1 MITTLTSTE
10 PIVKNS
16 DAERG
21 FLSCVCRD
29 PDCLADA
36 MEQGAEGE
44 WFTVPTH
51 IAIWDKIKQLGIE
64 DSTTLDMLVV
74 MEFGLEDRHSV
85 NDILGACES
94 SGMYR
99 AFRDKLIDCHRR
111 RSIRKLS
118 MKMAES
124 SASDEFETAD
134 QVLEYAD
141 REITALTILKDKTTE
156 SAREVV
162 ASTWDSIMA
171 RQALGGMDGIP
182 SGIQKLDQ
190 MTYGW
195 KAGDMVIVAARTSIG
210 KTALACELTKSSIL
224 NGHSTLLF
232 TLEMSNE
239 SVMERMLASESEVP
253 IRLIVD
259 KTTNSTQDRRVE
271 DAKKQLSQAPL
282 YMDDAGTQ
290 TFSKI
295 RAKARRMARR
305 KLDMIV
311 IDYAQLILP
320 EPDWMKSGMKRHEQV
335 GMISRSIKLLA
346 KELEIPIII
355 LAQLSREADG
365 PEKPRL
371 RHLRESGSLEQDA
384 DVVMML
390 WRRDDDPAKSVIS
403 ISKQRQG
410 RVGDVEVEF
419 DPNIQ
424 KFLPK
429 TLTRMNEGKGYS
441 ETVIDIER

>member
-1 MITTLTSTE
+1 
-10 PIVKNS
+10 
-16 DAERG
+16 
-21 FLSCVCRD
+21 
-29 PDCLADA
+29 

-51 IAIWDKIKQLGIE
+51 IAIWDKIRQLVIE
-64 DSTTLDMLVV
+64 DSTCLDTFVV
-74 MEFGLEDRHSV
+74 MEFPAEDRSNV
-85 NDILGACES
+85 MSILDSCETT
-94 SGMYR
+94 GMYNS
-99 AFRDKLIDCHRR
+99 FRDKLVDCFRR
-111 RSIRKLS
+111 REVRKLS
-118 MKMAES
+118 MRMAES
-124 SASDEFETAD
+124 SASDEFDTAD

-141 REITALTILKDKTTE
+141 REITALTIVKDKTTE
-156 SAREVV
+156 SASEVM
-162 ASTWDSIMA
+162 ASAWDGIMA
-171 RQALGGMDGIP
+171 RQERGGMNGIP
-182 SGIQKLDQ
+182 SGIPKLDQ

-195 KAGDMVIVAARTSIG
+195 KPGDVVIVSARTSIG
-210 KTALACELTKSSIL
+210 KTALACELAKHGIL
-224 NGHSTLLF
+224 QGYHTLLF

-259 KTTNSTQDRRVE
+259 KTTNSTQDRRIE
-271 DAKKQLSQAPL
+271 EAKQKLSQAPL

-290 TFSKI
+290 TISKI
-295 RAKARRMARR
+295 RAKSRKMARR

-346 KELEIPIII
+346 RELEVPIII
-355 LAQLSREADG
+355 LAQLSRDADDAK
-365 PEKPRL
+365 KPRL

-390 WRRDDDPAKSVIS
+390 WRREDDPAKSVIS
-403 ISKQRQG
+403 VSKQREG
-410 RVGDVEVEF
+410 RVGDVDVEF

-429 TLTRMNEGKGYS
+429 TVTRMNEGKGYS
-441 ETVIDIER
+441 ETVVDIDKDDWKS

>member
-1 MITTLTSTE
+1 
-10 PIVKNS
+10 
-16 DAERG
+16 
-21 FLSCVCRD
+21 
-29 PDCLADA
+29 

-51 IAIWDKIKQLGIE
+51 IAIWDKIRQLEIE
-64 DSTTLDMLVV
+64 DSTCLDTFVV
-74 MEFGLEDRHSV
+74 MEFPAEDRSNV
-85 NDILGACES
+85 MSILDSCETT
-94 SGMYR
+94 GMYNS
-99 AFRDKLIDCHRR
+99 FRDKLVDCFRR
-111 RSIRKLS
+111 REVRKLS
-118 MKMAES
+118 MRMAES
-124 SASDEFETAD
+124 SASDEFDTAD

-141 REITALTILKDKTTE
+141 REITALTIVKDKTTE
-156 SAREVV
+156 SASEVM
-162 ASTWDSIMA
+162 ASAWDGIMA
-171 RQALGGMDGIP
+171 RQERGGMNGIP
-182 SGIQKLDQ
+182 SGIPKLDQ

-195 KAGDMVIVAARTSIG
+195 KPGDVVIVSARTSIG
-210 KTALACELTKSSIL
+210 KTALACELAKHGIL
-224 NGHSTLLF
+224 QGYHTLLF

-259 KTTNSTQDRRVE
+259 KTTNSTQDRRIE
-271 DAKKQLSQAPL
+271 EAKQKLSQAPL

-290 TFSKI
+290 TISKI
-295 RAKARRMARR
+295 RAKSRKMARR

-346 KELEIPIII
+346 RELEVPIII
-355 LAQLSREADG
+355 LAQLSRDADDAK
-365 PEKPRL
+365 KPRL

-390 WRRDDDPAKSVIS
+390 WRREDDPAKSVIS
-403 ISKQRQG
+403 VSKQREG
-410 RVGDVEVEF
+410 RVGDVDVEF

-429 TLTRMNEGKGYS
+429 TVTRMNEGKGYS
-441 ETVIDIER
+441 ETVVDIDKDDWKS